1 MLAERLPL
9 AFPSGHHDAGTGPM
23 GSVLRKLIALKRL
36 DLPTLFSPTITFI
49 EGEIYTG
56 LLERTEIIESY
67 LIDLQF
73 LLLQTMFVK

>member
-49 EGEIYTG
+49 EGERSTPASWNELK
-56 LLERTEIIESY
+56 LLRVILLICSSY
-67 LIDLQF
+67 YSRRCL
-73 LLLQTMFVK
+73 